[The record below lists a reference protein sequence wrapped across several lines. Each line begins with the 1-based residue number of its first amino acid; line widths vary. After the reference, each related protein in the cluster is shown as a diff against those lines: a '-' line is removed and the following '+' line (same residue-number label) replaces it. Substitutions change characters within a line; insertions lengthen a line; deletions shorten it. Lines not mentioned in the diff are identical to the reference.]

1 MQLGSTTSMYY
12 EHVVS
17 LVLTCIEHQVDNNKN
32 NSIHS
37 TIKSSK
43 IYKTCI
49 LLHILTYVLSLCYF
63 TY

>member
-32 NSIHS
+32 NPIHS

-43 IYKTCI
+43 TLNFIVFKSI
-49 LLHILTYVLSLCYF
+49 R
-63 TY
+63 